1 MASLVLFALLVSSVR
16 IVQQNTTNP
25 SNANADSHLGLCDIR
40 REPAS
45 EREHE
50 DGYDSKNEPR
60 RQGMGLT
67 VQHEH
72 RSHLCCSH
80 KSGREYTPTR
90 RPDVRRNSVIVRHS
104 ASLTRL
110 PFSITFTGVGVR

>member
-50 DGYDSKNEPR
+50 DGYSRNEPR

-67 VQHEH
+67 VQLEH
-72 RSHLCCSH
+72 RSHLCCSP
-80 KSGREYTPTR
+80 KFGGSIRPLGGRMCVAIP
-90 RPDVRRNSVIVRHS
+90 
-104 ASLTRL
+104 
-110 PFSITFTGVGVR
+110 